1 MGVATHAVANKQ
13 DLTLFVVVKLTR
25 PGTLKV
31 ESENRITEED
41 DHVERSNR
49 YRGEAHT

>member
-13 DLTLFVVVKLTR
+13 DLTPFVVVKLTR
-25 PGTLKV
+25 PGTLKA
-31 ESENRITEED
+31 ESENCIMED
-41 DHVERSNR
+41 DGHVERSNG